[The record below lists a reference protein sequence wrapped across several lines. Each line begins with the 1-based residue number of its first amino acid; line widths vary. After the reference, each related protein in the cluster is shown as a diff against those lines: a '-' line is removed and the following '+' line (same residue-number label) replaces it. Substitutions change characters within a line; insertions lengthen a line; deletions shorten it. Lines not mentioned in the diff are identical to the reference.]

1 MRSPSSKHKKLPM
14 HSTDSITNPSPKS
27 SLAGVEGD
35 YVNHIKPSS
44 RQDTIDQLDYY
55 YGLVKRQLLRYQ
67 SPTSHL
73 FPAKSSNTEQAS
85 IRDSIYSSAAV
96 WSLYQAYRRLDD
108 DRGKSY
114 ELGQSV
120 VACMRGVLATWMRQS
135 PKLEQWKSQHC
146 PKLALHTVVGLHT
159 GEEVLD
165 YKQYNHLQMDVV
177 CLYLLYLVQMITS
190 GLEIIYSMEEVALIQ
205 NLVYYIE
212 RAYRTPDFGTWGR
225 GTKYNDGNP
234 EVSAS
239 AIGMAKAAL
248 EAVNGFNLFGER
260 GSNYSVIYA
269 DIDAHNRNRSI
280 FETLLPRESNT
291 KNTDVSL
298 LSTISYP
305 AFATQNEEL
314 YNVTKA
320 RVVKYLKGEYGF
332 KRFIMDGYGTEM
344 EDNQRRYYQKGETL
358 EFENVENEWPIFYI
372 LMIIDGVFKDIPDQV
387 SEYQELL
394 SNRMVY
400 DQLSGDPLVPM
411 MYAVPTDAMKK
422 EKIKPKTQKRKITS
436 SNLLGMPNDVFLW
449 GQAMFIISEL
459 LTNNLL
465 HMYELDPIKRYL
477 PCYARPKPV
486 GRYSSFLGMAPRGT
500 AASDLVIQV
509 VMIAESTRLQCMLA
523 NYGIQT
529 QTPTEVEPVQI
540 WPPSELVRV
549 FQSMG
554 KSSKLQLNGRPNRP
568 IGSLG
573 TSKLYR
579 VCGKTVL
586 CYPIIFSASEF
597 YLSHDMALLTEDMR
611 DELKFIGK
619 YWRLVGRPTF
629 CILISEQDM
638 RDPQFSEMLKFLA
651 ELRHGHCEGVKVRL
665 GRLQNLLSSSCI
677 EHLDFLPGQ
686 DSSLEIQPIQELKH
700 LYAGYQSLT
709 DIPKILEI
717 HEDLADFAT
726 QYQHTSSRDIVEIL
740 RSLQHVYGAIQL
752 CGILLHREGPDFQV
766 GELSVKEKLEHMNR
780 EAGHLRY
787 WAALRY
793 SSSLLKQLVDSI
805 SPYATQIIVNGK
817 TLTVGTVGVVFEEFD
832 KPCAPQEIHKAL
844 YTKVQPYNIIGA
856 VLQQEL
862 ILYCGKIIASKPEMF
877 DGILCLR
884 MSRIIQAIEMYLGF
898 TNPKETSHIENLAP
912 SKIREILVS
921 VLEVTGLNDDPKK
934 TRNLSSHQINSLNG
948 CLLRVPCNFFP
959 SVFHILE
966 RCPGGLTF
974 LNRHL
979 PQQPTIETMDP
990 KELSFFHMVE
1000 GFFAQYS
1007 VPDYLFLMVRV
1018 LTILSTVLK
1027 RNPELTFSKELKMD
1041 DLIKD
1046 SVKIFLKDHK
1056 LLQEVDLSQFSEHMD
1071 LDRFLTLDQAVL
1083 DSYIARAIV
1092 NLLLVGEIG
1101 QMGMEC
1107 KLQ

>member
-1 MRSPSSKHKKLPM
+1 MRSPSSKHKKLSSL
-14 HSTDSITNPSPKS
+14 STDSNITNRSPKS
-27 SLAGVEGD
+27 SLAGLEGD

-44 RQDTIDQLDYY
+44 RQDTIEQLDYY

-73 FPAKSSNTEQAS
+73 FPAKSSNTEHAS
-85 IRDSIYSSAAV
+85 IRDSIYCSAAV

-135 PKLEQWKSQHC
+135 VKLEQWKEKHC
-146 PKLALHTVVGLHT
+146 PKLALHTLVGLHT

-165 YKQYNHLQMDVV
+165 YKQYNHLQLDVV

-190 GLEIIYSMEEVALIQ
+190 GLEIVYSMEEVAFVQ

-298 LSTISYP
+298 LCTISYP

-314 YNVTKA
+314 YSVTKA

-332 KRFIMDGYGTEM
+332 KRFISDGYGTEL
-344 EDNQRRYYQKGETL
+344 EDIQRRYYQKGETL

-372 LMIIDGVFKDIPDQV
+372 YMIIDGIFKDNPDQV
-387 SEYQELL
+387 TEYQDLI
-394 SNRMVY
+394 SQRMVY
-400 DQLSGDPLVPM
+400 DQMSGDPLVPM
-411 MYAVPTDAMKK
+411 MYSVPTDAMHQ
-422 EKIKPKTQKRKITS
+422 EKVKPKTQKRKITI
-436 SNLLGMPNDVFLW
+436 SNLVEMPNDVFLW

-477 PCYARPKPV
+477 PCYARQKPV
-486 GRYSSFLGMAPRGT
+486 GRYSSFLGGA

-540 WPPSELVRV
+540 WPPNELVRV

-554 KSSKLQLNGRPNRP
+554 KSNKLQLNGRPNRP

-597 YLSHDMALLTEDMR
+597 YLSHDMALLTEDIR

-619 YWRLVGRPTF
+619 CWRLVGRPTF

-638 RDPQFSEMLKFLA
+638 RDPQFSEMINFLA

-686 DSSLEIQPIQELKH
+686 DSSFEIQPIQELKH
-700 LYAGYQSLT
+700 VYAGYQSLT

-717 HEDLADFAT
+717 HEDLSDFAT

-740 RSLQHVYGAIQL
+740 RSLQHVYGSIQL
-752 CGILLHREGPDFQV
+752 CGILLQREGPDFQV
-766 GELSVKEKLEHMNR
+766 GELSVKEKLEHMHR

-793 SSSLLKQLVDSI
+793 SSSLLKQMVDSI

-832 KPCAPQEIHKAL
+832 KPCTPQEMHTAL

-862 ILYCGKIIASKPEMF
+862 ILYCGKIIATKPEMF
-877 DGILCLR
+877 DGILVLR
-884 MSRIIQAIEMYLGF
+884 MSWFVQAIEMYQGF
-898 TNPKETSHIENLAP
+898 VNPKETCQTENLAP
-912 SKIREILVS
+912 SKIRQILMK
-921 VLEVTGLNDDPKK
+921 VLEVTALSDK
-934 TRNLSSHQINSLNG
+934 TRKPGNLTSRQINSLNG
-948 CLLRVPCNFFP
+948 CLTRVPDNFFP
-959 SVFHILE
+959 SVFCILK

-979 PQQPTIETMDP
+979 PQEPTIKSMDP
-990 KELSFFHMVE
+990 NELSFFHMVE

-1007 VPDYLFLMVRV
+1007 VPDYRFLMIRV
-1018 LTILSTVLK
+1018 LTILATVLK
-1027 RNPELTFSKELKMD
+1027 RNPELTFKKELKMD
-1041 DLIKD
+1041 DLIKE
-1046 SVKIFLKDHK
+1046 SAQLFLKDQN
-1056 LLQEVDLSQFSEHMD
+1056 LLHEVDLSQFSEHKD
-1071 LDRFLTLDQAVL
+1071 LDRFLSLDQAVL
-1083 DSYIARAIV
+1083 DSYFARSIV
-1092 NLLLVGEIG
+1092 NLLLGAEIG

>member
-1 MRSPSSKHKKLPM
+1 MRSPSNKQKKLSSI
-14 HSTDSITNPSPKS
+14 STDSSIANPSPKS
-27 SLAGVEGD
+27 SLAGLEGD
-35 YVNHIKPSS
+35 YVNHINPSS

-73 FPAKSSNTEQAS
+73 FPAKSSNTEHAS
-85 IRDSIYSSAAV
+85 IRDSIYCSAAV
-96 WSLYQAYRRLDD
+96 WGLYQAYRRLDD

-135 PKLEQWKSQHC
+135 LKLEQWKVKNC
-146 PKLALHTVVGLHT
+146 PNLALYTVVGLHT

-165 YKQYNHLQMDVV
+165 YKQYNHLQLDVV

-190 GLEIIYSMEEVALIQ
+190 GLEIVYSMEEVAFVQ

-234 EVSAS
+234 EVNAS

-298 LSTISYP
+298 LATISYP

-314 YNVTKA
+314 YSITKA
-320 RVVKYLKGEYGF
+320 RIVKYLKGEYGF
-332 KRFIMDGYGTEM
+332 KRFLRDGYGTEL
-344 EDNQRRYYQKGETL
+344 EDIQRRYYQKGETL

-372 LMIIDGVFKDIPDQV
+372 YMIIDGIFKDNPDQV
-387 SEYQELL
+387 KEYQDLL
-394 SNRMVY
+394 SQRMVY
-400 DQLSGDPLVPM
+400 DSMSGDPLVPI
-411 MYAVPTDAMKK
+411 MYYVPTNAMKD
-422 EKIKPKTQKRKITS
+422 EKVDPNTQKRKITF
-436 SNLLGMPNDVFLW
+436 SNLSGFPSDVFLW

-477 PCYARPKPV
+477 PCYARQKPV
-486 GRYSSFLGMAPRGT
+486 GRYSSFLGGT

-540 WPPSELVRV
+540 WPPNELVKV

-586 CYPIIFSASEF
+586 CYPIIFSASDF
-597 YLSHDMALLTEDMR
+597 YLSHDMALLTEDIR

-619 YWRLVGRPTF
+619 CWRLIGRPTF

-638 RDPQFSEMLKFLA
+638 RDPQFSEMLNFLA

-717 HEDLADFAT
+717 HEDLSDFAN
-726 QYQHTSSRDIVEIL
+726 QYKHTSSRDIVEIL
-740 RSLQHVYGAIQL
+740 RSLQHVYGSIQL
-752 CGILLHREGPDFQV
+752 CGILLHREGPDFRV

-780 EAGHLRY
+780 EAGHIRY

-817 TLTVGTVGVVFEEFD
+817 TLTVGTIGVDFEEFD
-832 KPCAPQEIHKAL
+832 KPCTPQEIHTAL

-862 ILYCGKIIASKPEMF
+862 ILYCGKIIATKPELF
-877 DGILCLR
+877 DGMLVLR
-884 MSRIIQAIEMYLGF
+884 MSWFVQAIEMYQGF
-898 TNPKETSHIENLAP
+898 VNPKTTCQIENLP
-912 SKIREILVS
+912 PFKVRQILKQ
-921 VLEVTGLNDDPKK
+921 VLEATALSEQQKK
-934 TRNLSSHQINSLNG
+934 PGNLTSHQITSLNG
-948 CLLRVPCNFFP
+948 CLSRVPVNFYP
-959 SVFHILE
+959 SVFHILK

-979 PQQPTIETMDP
+979 PQEPTIIMMDP

-1000 GFFAQYS
+1000 GFLAQYA
-1007 VPDYLFLMVRV
+1007 VPEYRFLMIRA
-1018 LTILSTVLK
+1018 LTIVATVLK
-1027 RNPELTFSKELKMD
+1027 RNPELTFMKELKLD
-1041 DLIKD
+1041 ELIKD
-1046 SVKIFLKDHK
+1046 SVQLFLKEQN
-1056 LLQEVDLSQFSEHMD
+1056 LLHEVDLSQFSEHFDMD
-1071 LDRFLTLDQAVL
+1071 SFLSLDQAVL
-1083 DSYIARAIV
+1083 DSYMARAIV
-1092 NLLLVGEIG
+1092 NLLLGSEIG

>member
-1 MRSPSSKHKKLPM
+1 
-14 HSTDSITNPSPKS
+14 
-27 SLAGVEGD
+27 
-35 YVNHIKPSS
+35 
-44 RQDTIDQLDYY
+44 
-55 YGLVKRQLLRYQ
+55 
-67 SPTSHL
+67 
-73 FPAKSSNTEQAS
+73 
-85 IRDSIYSSAAV
+85 
-96 WSLYQAYRRLDD
+96 
-108 DRGKSY
+108 
-114 ELGQSV
+114 
-120 VACMRGVLATWMRQS
+120 MRGVLAAWMRQS
-135 PKLEQWKSQHC
+135 TKLEQWKVKNC
-146 PKLALHTVVGLHT
+146 PKMALHTIVGLHT
-159 GEEVLD
+159 GEEVLSV
-165 YKQYNHLQMDVV
+165 KQYNHLQLDVV

-190 GLEIIYSMEEVALIQ
+190 GLEIVYSMEEVALVQ

-298 LSTISYP
+298 IATISYP

-314 YNVTKA
+314 YAVTKS
-320 RVVKYLKGEYGF
+320 RLVKHLKGEYGF
-332 KRFIMDGYGTEM
+332 KRFIRDGYGTEL
-344 EDNQRRYYQKGETL
+344 EDDQRRYYQKGETL

-372 LMIIDGVFKDIPDQV
+372 FMIIDGIFKDNKKQV
-387 SEYQELL
+387 DEYQDLI
-394 SNRMVY
+394 SQRMVY
-400 DQLSGDPLVPM
+400 DQMSGDPLVPM
-411 MYAVPTDAMKK
+411 MFSVPTNAMKE
-422 EKIKPKTQKRKITS
+422 EKIDPKSQKRKITV
-436 SNLLGMPNDVFLW
+436 SNPKAAAPDDVFLW

-459 LTNNLL
+459 LSNNLL
-465 HMYELDPIKRYL
+465 HIYELDPIKRYL
-477 PCYARPKPV
+477 PCYARQKPV
-486 GRYSSFLGMAPRGT
+486 GRYSSFLGGT

-554 KSSKLQLNGRPNRP
+554 KNDKLKLNGRPNRP

-586 CYPIIFSASEF
+586 CYPIIFSASDF
-597 YLSHDMALLTEDMR
+597 YLSHDMALLTEDIR

-619 YWRLVGRPTF
+619 CWRLRGRPTF

-638 RDPQFSEMLKFLA
+638 RDSQFSEMLNFLA

-686 DSSLEIQPIQELKH
+686 DTSMEIQPVQELKH

-709 DIPKILEI
+709 DIPKTLDIK
-717 HEDLADFAT
+717 EDLSDFAT
-726 QYQHTSSRDIVEIL
+726 QYQHTSSRDILEIL
-740 RSLQHVYGAIQL
+740 RNLPHVYGSIQL
-752 CGILLHREGPDFQV
+752 CGILLHREGPDFHI
-766 GELSVKEKLEHMNR
+766 GDLSVKEKLEHMHR

-793 SSSLLKQLVDSI
+793 SSSLLKQMVDSI

-817 TLTVGTVGVVFEEFD
+817 TLTVGTVGVVSEEFD
-832 KPCAPQEIHKAL
+832 KPCTPQEMHTAL
-844 YTKVQPYNIIGA
+844 YTKVQPYNIIAA

-862 ILYCGKIIASKPEMF
+862 ILYCGKIIATKPEMF
-877 DGILCLR
+877 DGIWCLR
-884 MSRIIQAIEMYLGF
+884 MARFVAAIEMYHGF
-898 TNPKETSHIENLAP
+898 INPKEPCHIENLAP
-912 SKIREILVS
+912 SKIRKILMQ
-921 VLEVTGLNDDPKK
+921 VLELTSNVDKQK
-934 TRNLSSHQINSLNG
+934 AQEIISSYQVNSLNG
-948 CLLRVPCNFFP
+948 CLTRVPDNFYP
-959 SVFHILE
+959 SVHFILK

-974 LNRHL
+974 LNTHL
-979 PQQPTIETMDP
+979 PQEPTIKMMDP
-990 KELSFFHMVE
+990 KELSFFHLVE
-1000 GFFAQYS
+1000 SFLAQYA
-1007 VPDYLFLMVRV
+1007 VPHFIFLLIRV
-1018 LTILSTVLK
+1018 LTILATVLK
-1027 RNPELTFSKELKMD
+1027 RNPELTYKEELKID
-1041 DLIKD
+1041 NLIKD
-1046 SVKIFLKDHK
+1046 AVQLYLKDNN
-1056 LLQEVDLSQFSEHMD
+1056 LLHEMDLSDFNENTE
-1071 LDRFLTLDQAVL
+1071 LTGFLSLEQSVV

-1092 NLLLVGEIG
+1092 NLLLGAEIG
-1101 QMGMEC
+1101 KMGMEC